1 MRGKKG
7 EGAGKGAPNGSF
19 PPLHPRPPSFGRAGR
34 VPPVLGAELSEERLL
49 STLRRH
55 PGVRTRTLVALTLGV
70 SPQITYGPKAELIE
84 GCLGQA
90 LRILRSLRGKGK
102 VRSEGKKWYPN
113 G

>member
-7 EGAGKGAPNGSF
+7 EKEAPNSGF
-19 PPLHPRPPSFGRAGR
+19 PVPYPPLPGSGRAGC

-90 LRILRSLRGKGK
+90 LRILRSLRGRGK

-113 G
+113 FSS

>member
-1 MRGKKG
+1 MREKKG
-7 EGAGKGAPNGSF
+7 EGEAPNGGF
-19 PPLHPRPPSFGRAGR
+19 PALHSRLPSFGRAGR
-34 VPPVLGAELSEERLL
+34 GPPAPGVELSEGRLL

-90 LRILRSLRGKGK
+90 LRVLRSLRGRGK

-113 G
+113 FS